1 MYKRADIYVCALGRK
16 GMGICMDFNQEKEQL
31 KVPKELPEEN
41 DIRRSSSK
49 KGIVRRAHGNKS
61 WLYQGIA
68 MSLVFAMLFSCFY
81 GVFRYRKSVI
91 LAEFVDIVIYYLM
104 ACNGRWSFVYGVV
117 ILKIFVIVG
126 NIVQIGIFFE
136 YGSVIYGVL

>member
-1 MYKRADIYVCALGRK
+1 M
-16 GMGICMDFNQEKEQL
+16 
-31 KVPKELPEEN
+31 
-41 DIRRSSSK
+41 
-49 KGIVRRAHGNKS
+49 
-61 WLYQGIA
+61 
-68 MSLVFAMLFSCFY
+68 
-81 GVFRYRKSVI
+81 FRYRKSVI

-126 NIVQIGIFFE
+126 NIVQIGIFLE